1 VSGTADVAYM
11 VDPAYKG
18 LRLGTALQERLI
30 SFARAAGVRAFTAD
44 VLAENKA
51 MLQLFRST
59 GREMESHTTQGVTE
73 VVLTL

>member
-1 VSGTADVAYM
+1 M
-11 VDPAYKG
+11 VDPSYKG
-18 LRLGTALQERLI
+18 LGLGTALQERLI

-51 MLQLFRST
+51 MMQLFRSS
-59 GREMESHTTQGVTE
+59 GLEMDAHTSQGVTE